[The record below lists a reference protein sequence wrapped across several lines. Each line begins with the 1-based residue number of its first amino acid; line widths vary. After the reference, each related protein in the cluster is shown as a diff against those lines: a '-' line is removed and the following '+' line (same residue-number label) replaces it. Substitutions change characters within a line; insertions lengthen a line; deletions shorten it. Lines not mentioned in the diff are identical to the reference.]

1 MKNKYIIMIY
11 DLCIDIL
18 KKEDDKLLLIKENIQ
33 SKLSYDSTLS
43 NQIILDDS
51 SKIIHPTFTYYYFQ
65 ENKTSNF
72 NISYFITKN
81 IVILIDKCID
91 IINKNDSNKK
101 EFIVYNATN
110 TVVYYTFIN
119 DLNINYLKG
128 YSNFAAEIQSLFN
141 LFNEKREVVIITDL
155 FITSAFSGDYN
166 LDSLVNI
173 KNLVETKLRSEY
185 LFLSNY
191 PNDIVNQIINSII
204 IETIKDNRQNQ
215 FIYQDNIINLSD
227 DDFSQIEQFFLN
239 DITNKLKEKTN
250 CLFLNLIKQKRMNNL
265 LKSTLKNYTFINFQK
280 LLIPLYDYH
289 KINNS
294 FNETLL
300 PRLSKNYKDKLL
312 FINLSN
318 TKNNDFLK
326 NTEKT
331 EFIKRLK
338 RLIEMN
344 KDLLQETTK

>member
-1 MKNKYIIMIY
+1 MKNKYIIIIY
-11 DLCIDIL
+11 DLCIDIF
-18 KKEDDKLLLIKENIQ
+18 KKEEDNFLLKENIQ
-33 SKLSYDSTLS
+33 SKLSYDNTLS
-43 NQIILDDS
+43 NQITLDDS
-51 SKIIHPTFTYYYFQ
+51 SKIIHPIFTYYYFQ
-65 ENKTSNF
+65 ENKTSNI

-81 IVILIDKCID
+81 IAILIDNCIN
-91 IINKNDSNKK
+91 IINKNDNNKK
-101 EFIVYNATN
+101 EIIVYNATN
-110 TVVYYTFIN
+110 TIVDYAFIN
-119 DLNINYLKG
+119 DLNIDYLKG
-128 YSNFAAEIQSLFN
+128 YSNFAAEIQSLLN

-155 FITSAFSGDYN
+155 FITSAFSGDYD

-173 KNLVETKLRSEY
+173 KNLVETKLRNEY

-191 PNDIVNQIINSII
+191 PNNIVNQIINSII
-204 IETIKDNRQNQ
+204 IETVKDNRQNQ

-265 LKSTLKNYTFINFQK
+265 LKITLQNYTFINFQK
-280 LLIPLYDYH
+280 LLISLYDYH

-294 FNETLL
+294 FNKTLL
-300 PRLSKNYKDKLL
+300 SRLSKNYKDKLL

-318 TKNNDFLK
+318 TKNNDYLK

-344 KDLLQETTK
+344 KDLLQEITK